1 MAIAPPKLLPALAI
15 ESLEQ
20 HGYGIGRHKGQV
32 CFVAGA
38 LPGEVV
44 DVVVTKR
51 RRSHLFGEA
60 ARWHH
65 RSVERIS
72 PFCQHFGIC
81 GGCRWQYLSYPD
93 QLRYKRQFVC
103 NQFFPALGDLL
114 AIGPADIP
122 LPIASP
128 QQRYYRNKLEFSF
141 TASRWL
147 TAAEIATGDSLERR
161 AVGFHKPGR
170 FNRIVA
176 IEHCWLQSAPS
187 NAIRRFLSEWARQH
201 NYSFYDWQS
210 GRGMLRSLII
220 RITNLRQCMIIMVF
234 GSHRA
239 DQRQALLSALR
250 NHFSAIHSLYWIL
263 NESANDSIEAH
274 AAHHF
279 AGQKTVIARFH
290 SLALHI
296 HPKSF
301 FQTNSSQLE
310 HFGHLVLE
318 MAALQG
324 DELVYDLYCGIG
336 TLTLLMAGFCQ
347 QLWGIEQQ
355 PEAVENA
362 IYNASINHIKNA
374 HFICADVAQ
383 WLATPHSLLQTPH
396 LIVVDPPRVGLSPA
410 VCEQLVARPAQR
422 ILYISCNPATQ
433 ARDLGYLAQ
442 RYLVM
447 RVQPIDMF
455 PHTTHIENVV
465 LLRRRPAE
473 AKRQTSN

>member
-1 MAIAPPKLLPALAI
+1 MALRPPKLLPAIAI

-20 HGYGIGRHKGQV
+20 HGYGIGRHKGLV

-44 DVVVTKR
+44 DIEVIKR
-51 RRSHLFGEA
+51 RRSHLFGEVTY
-60 ARWHH
+60 WHR
-65 RSVERIS
+65 RSIERTS

-103 NQFFPALGDLL
+103 DQFLPALGDLL
-114 AIGPADIP
+114 AIP
-122 LPIASP
+122 LPIPSP

-147 TAAEIATGDSLERR
+147 TATEIAEAEGDPLERR
-161 AVGFHKPGR
+161 AIGFHKRGH

-176 IEHCWLQSAPS
+176 IEHCWLQPSPS
-187 NAIRRFLSEWARQH
+187 NAIRRFLSAWARQH
-201 NYSFYDWQS
+201 NYSFYDWRS
-210 GRGMLRSLII
+210 GSGMLRSLII
-220 RITNLRQCMIIMVF
+220 RITNLHQCMVIVVF

-239 DQRQALLSALR
+239 DQRQVLLGALKE
-250 NHFSAIHSLYWIL
+250 HFLAIHSLYWIT

-274 AAHHF
+274 PAHYF
-279 AGQKTVIARFH
+279 AGQKTVVARYH

-310 HFGHLVLE
+310 NLGHLVLE

-324 DELVYDLYCGIG
+324 NEVVYDLYCGIG
-336 TLTLLMAGFCQ
+336 TLTLLLGRYCQ
-347 QLWGIEQQ
+347 QVWGIEQQ

-362 IYNASINHIKNA
+362 IYNATINHIKNA

-383 WLATPHSLLQTPH
+383 WLKTPASLSSTPH
-396 LIVVDPPRVGLSPA
+396 LIVVDPPRAGLTA
-410 VCEQLVARPAQR
+410 IVCNQLVARQAPH

-433 ARDLGYLAQ
+433 ARDIGYLAQ
-442 RYLVM
+442 CYLVV
-447 RVQPIDMF
+447 RIQPIDMF

-465 LLRRRPAE
+465 LLRRRPTE
-473 AKRQTSN
+473 RREQTGD